1 MEHTDNQKRNTNYKK
16 KRKSKMTCIFI
27 VNGEKRLPT
36 EEEKRIML
44 DRFAG
49 CLGYTRQEKSNKRG
63 GGKGERIQ
71 KNQLTDG

>member
-1 MEHTDNQKRNTNYKK
+1 
-16 KRKSKMTCIFI
+16 MTCVFI

-49 CLGYTRQEKSNKRG
+49 CLGYTRQEK
-63 GGKGERIQ
+63 
-71 KNQLTDG
+71 KNRRTHDECKKNGA